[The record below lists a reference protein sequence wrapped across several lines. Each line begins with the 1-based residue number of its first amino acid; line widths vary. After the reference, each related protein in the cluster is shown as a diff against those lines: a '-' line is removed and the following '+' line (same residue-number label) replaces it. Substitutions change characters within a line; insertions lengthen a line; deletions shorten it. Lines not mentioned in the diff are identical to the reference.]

1 MTDNIK
7 KKRLKTGLDILLGT
21 ENKEVSG
28 DKYHKNELLDNELN
42 ISDIKPNLNQPR
54 SYFDDSSIKELANS
68 IKEQGLLMPILVKKD
83 NKSKNKK
90 KFIIIAGERRWR
102 ACKSLKMKTINAIVV
117 QNSTEKSDALAAI
130 IENVQREDLS
140 VLEEAIAYDKL
151 IKKYEM
157 KHEDIAKSTGK
168 SRSYI
173 SNLLRI
179 LSLNQGVK
187 KLLNEKKISFG
198 HARALLN
205 APDQLDLALK
215 VVRDNMSVRQL
226 ENFLREGSDNG
237 KKNTLPKKSLNLKDA
252 NIVDY
257 EKYLSLKLGYKV
269 EIKDKEGKGYLLVRY
284 KNLEQLDTIID
295 LFNN

>member
-1 MTDNIK
+1 MVENIK
-7 KKRLKTGLDILLGT
+7 KKRLKTGLDILLGS
-21 ENKEVSG
+21 ENNEVYKG
-28 DKYHKNELLDNELN
+28 KYEKNEGDLTLN
-42 ISDIKPNLNQPR
+42 IKDIKPSLYQPR
-54 SYFDDSSIKELANS
+54 SYFDDNSIKELACS

-83 NKSKNKK
+83 KNSTNNK

-102 ACKSLKMKTINAIVV
+102 ACKSLKMKTINAIVIK
-117 QNSTEKSDALAAI
+117 NTSEKSDALAAI
-130 IENVQREDLS
+130 IENVQRENLS

-151 IKKYEM
+151 IKNYKM

-173 SNLLRI
+173 TNLLRI
-179 LSLNQGVK
+179 LSLNDGVK

-205 APDQLDLALK
+205 APNQLVLAKK
-215 VVRDNMSVRQL
+215 VIADNMSVRQL
-226 ENFLREGSDNG
+226 EDFLRAGEHKD
-237 KKNTLPKKSLNLKDA
+237 KKNTLPDKRLNLKDA

-284 KNLEQLDTIID
+284 KNLEQLDAIID

>member
-1 MTDNIK
+1 MVDNIK
-7 KKRLKTGLDILLGT
+7 KKRLKTGLDILLGA
-21 ENKEVSG
+21 ENREISKG
-28 DKYHKNELLDNELN
+28 KYEKNKAGLALN
-42 ISDIKPNLNQPR
+42 ISDIKPNQQQPR
-54 SYFDDSSIKELANS
+54 SYFDDNSINELANS
-68 IKEQGLLMPILVKKD
+68 IKAQGLLMPILVKKD
-83 NKSKNKK
+83 NNTNSK

-102 ACKSLKMKTINAIVV
+102 ACKSLKMKTINAIVIE
-117 QNSTEKSDALAAI
+117 NTSEKSDALAAI
-130 IENVQREDLS
+130 IENVQRENLS
-140 VLEEAIAYDKL
+140 ALEEAIAYEKL
-151 IKKYEM
+151 IKNYKM

-173 SNLLRI
+173 TNLLRV
-179 LSLNQGVK
+179 LSLNEGVK

-205 APDQLDLALK
+205 APNQLVLANK
-215 VVRDNMSVRQL
+215 VITDNMSVRQL
-226 ENFLREGSDNG
+226 EDFLRAGGHKD
-237 KKNTLPKKSLNLKDA
+237 KKNTLPEKRLNLKDA

-284 KNLEQLDTIID
+284 KSLEQLDAIID

>member
-1 MTDNIK
+1 MVDNIK
-7 KKRLKTGLDILLGT
+7 KKRLKTGLDILLGA
-21 ENKEVSG
+21 ENREISKA
-28 DKYHKNELLDNELN
+28 KYEKNEADLALN
-42 ISDIKPNLNQPR
+42 ISDIKPNPNQPR
-54 SYFDDSSIKELANS
+54 SYFDDNSIKELSNS

-83 NKSKNKK
+83 KNSTNNK

-102 ACKSLKMKTINAIVV
+102 ACKSLKMKTINAIVIK
-117 QNSTEKSDALAAI
+117 NTSEKSDALAAI
-130 IENVQREDLS
+130 IENVQRENLS

-151 IKKYEM
+151 IKNYKM

-173 SNLLRI
+173 TNLLRI
-179 LSLNQGVK
+179 LSLNEGVK

-205 APDQLDLALK
+205 APNQLVLANK
-215 VVRDNMSVRQL
+215 VITDNMSVRQL
-226 ENFLREGSDNG
+226 EDFLREGGNKD
-237 KKNTLPKKSLNLKDA
+237 KKNTLLEKRLNLKDA

-284 KNLEQLDTIID
+284 KSLEQLDAIID

>member
-1 MTDNIK
+1 MADHIK
-7 KKRLKTGLDILLGT
+7 KKRLKTGLDILLGV
-21 ENKEVSG
+21 EKKEALKG
-28 DKYHKNELLDNELN
+28 NYEKNEGGLALN
-42 ISDIKPNLNQPR
+42 INDIKPNQHQPR
-54 SYFDDSSIKELANS
+54 SYFDDNSIKELANS

-83 NKSKNKK
+83 KNSKNDK

-102 ACKSLKMKTINAIVV
+102 ACKNLKMKTINAIIIK
-117 QNSTEKSDALAAI
+117 NTSEKSDALAAI
-130 IENVQREDLS
+130 IENVQRENLA

-151 IKKYEM
+151 LKNYKM

-173 SNLLRI
+173 TNLLRI
-179 LSLNQGVK
+179 LSLSSGVK

-205 APDQLDLALK
+205 APNQLVVAKK
-215 VVRDNMSVRQL
+215 VIADNMSVRQL
-226 ENFLREGSDNG
+226 EDFLRAGGNKE
-237 KKNTLPKKSLNLKDA
+237 KKNTPPEKRLNLKDA

-257 EKYLSLKLGYKV
+257 EKYLSIKLGYKV

-284 KNLEQLDTIID
+284 KNLEQLDSIID

>member
-1 MTDNIK
+1 
-7 KKRLKTGLDILLGT
+7 
-21 ENKEVSG
+21 
-28 DKYHKNELLDNELN
+28 
-42 ISDIKPNLNQPR
+42 
-54 SYFDDSSIKELANS
+54 
-68 IKEQGLLMPILVKKD
+68 
-83 NKSKNKK
+83 
-90 KFIIIAGERRWR
+90 
-102 ACKSLKMKTINAIVV
+102 MKTINAIVIK
-117 QNSTEKSDALAAI
+117 NTTEKSDALTAI

-140 VLEEAIAYDKL
+140 VLEEAVAYDKL
-151 IKKYEM
+151 IKNYKM

-173 SNLLRI
+173 TNLLRI
-179 LSLNQGVK
+179 LSLNDGVK

-205 APDQLDLALK
+205 APNQLVLANK
-215 VVRDNMSVRQL
+215 VIADNMSVRQL
-226 ENFLREGSDNG
+226 EDFLRAGGHKD
-237 KKNTLPKKSLNLKDA
+237 KKNTFAKRKLNLKDA

-284 KNLEQLDTIID
+284 KSLEQLDAIID

>member
-1 MTDNIK
+1 MADNIK
-7 KKRLKTGLDILLGT
+7 KKRLKTGLDILLGS
-21 ENKEVSG
+21 ENRKISKDTYE
-28 DKYHKNELLDNELN
+28 KNKADLALN
-42 ISDIKPNLNQPR
+42 ISDIKPNQHQPR
-54 SYFDDSSIKELANS
+54 TYFDDNSINELANS
-68 IKEQGLLMPILVKKD
+68 IKAQGLLMPILVKKD
-83 NKSKNKK
+83 NSTNSK
-90 KFIIIAGERRWR
+90 KFMIIAGERRWR
-102 ACKSLKMKTINAIVV
+102 ACKRLKMKTINAIVIE
-117 QNSTEKSDALAAI
+117 NTSEKSDALAAI
-130 IENVQREDLS
+130 IENVQRENLS

-151 IKKYEM
+151 IKNYKM

-173 SNLLRI
+173 TNLLRI
-179 LSLNQGVK
+179 LSLNEGVK

-205 APDQLDLALK
+205 APNQLVLANK
-215 VVRDNMSVRQL
+215 VITDNMSVRQL
-226 ENFLREGSDNG
+226 EDLLRVGGNKD
-237 KKNTLPKKSLNLKDA
+237 KKNTLLEKRLNLKDA

-284 KNLEQLDTIID
+284 KSLEQLDAIID

>member
-1 MTDNIK
+1 MVDNVK

-21 ENKEVSG
+21 ENSQISK
-28 DKYHKNELLDNELN
+28 DKDNKNEENLALN
-42 ISDIKPNLNQPR
+42 ISDIKPNVHQPR
-54 SYFDDSSIKELANS
+54 SFFDDNSIKELANS

-83 NKSKNKK
+83 QNSTNNK

-102 ACKSLKMKTINAIVV
+102 ACKSLKMKTINAIVIK
-117 QNSTEKSDALAAI
+117 NTSEKSDALAAI

-151 IKKYEM
+151 TKNYKM

-173 SNLLRI
+173 TNLLRV
-179 LSLNQGVK
+179 LSLHEGVK

-205 APDQLDLALK
+205 APNQLALAHK
-215 VVRDNMSVRQL
+215 VVKDNMSVRQL
-226 ENFLREGSDNG
+226 EEVLREASNKDI
-237 KKNTLPKKSLNLKDA
+237 KRDLIKKSLNLKDA

-269 EIKDKEGKGYLLVRY
+269 EIKDKDGKGYLLVRY

>member
-1 MTDNIK
+1 MGDNIK

-21 ENKEVSG
+21 ENTPIPREK
-28 DKYHKNELLDNELN
+28 DDINEGNFTLN
-42 ISDIKPNLNQPR
+42 ISDIKPNLQQPR
-54 SYFDDSSIKELANS
+54 SYFDNNSIKELAES
-68 IKEQGLLMPILVKKD
+68 IKGQGLLMPILVKKD
-83 NKSKNKK
+83 SNSINNK

-102 ACKSLKMKTINAIVV
+102 ACKSLKMKTINAIVIK
-117 QNSTEKSDALAAI
+117 NTSEKSDALAAI
-130 IENVQREDLS
+130 IENVQREDLT

-151 IKKYEM
+151 IKDYKM

-173 SNLLRI
+173 TNLLRI
-179 LSLNQGVK
+179 LSLKEEVK

-205 APDQLDLALK
+205 ANNQLDLAHK
-215 VVRDNMSVRQL
+215 VIRDNMSVRQL
-226 ENFLREGSDNG
+226 ENFLREGDN
-237 KKNTLPKKSLNLKDA
+237 KDNNTPIPKNNLKLKDA

-284 KNLEQLDTIID
+284 KNLEQLDAIID
-295 LFNN
+295 LFNH

>member
-1 MTDNIK
+1 MVDNK

-21 ENKEVSG
+21 ENSKVSKEVD
-28 DKYHKNELLDNELN
+28 DKNLGNLALN
-42 ISDIKPNLNQPR
+42 IRDIKPNLQQPR
-54 SYFDDSSIKELANS
+54 SYFDKNSIEELAGS
-68 IKEQGLLMPILVKKD
+68 IREQGLLMPILVKKD
-83 NKSKNKK
+83 KNSTNNK

-102 ACKSLKMKTINAIVV
+102 ACKSLKMKTINAIVIK
-117 QNSTEKSDALAAI
+117 NTSEKSDALAAI
-130 IENVQREDLS
+130 IENVQRENLS

-151 IKKYEM
+151 IKNYKM
-157 KHEDIAKSTGK
+157 KHENIAKSTGK

-173 SNLLRI
+173 TNLLRI
-179 LSLNQGVK
+179 LSLNDGVK

-205 APDQLDLALK
+205 APNQLVLAKK
-215 VVRDNMSVRQL
+215 VIADNMSVRQL
-226 ENFLREGSDNG
+226 EDFLRAGELKD
-237 KKNTLPKKSLNLKDA
+237 KKNTLPDKRLNLKDA

-284 KNLEQLDTIID
+284 KNLEQLDAIID

>member
-1 MTDNIK
+1 MVDNIK
-7 KKRLKTGLDILLGT
+7 KKRLKTGLDILLGA
-21 ENKEVSG
+21 ENRKISKG
-28 DKYHKNELLDNELN
+28 KYEKNEADLALN

-54 SYFDDSSIKELANS
+54 SYFDDNSIKELANS

-83 NKSKNKK
+83 KNSTNNK

-102 ACKSLKMKTINAIVV
+102 ACKSLKMKTINAIVIK
-117 QNSTEKSDALAAI
+117 NTSEKSDALAAI
-130 IENVQREDLS
+130 IENVQRENLS

-151 IKKYEM
+151 IKNYKM

-173 SNLLRI
+173 TNLLRI
-179 LSLNQGVK
+179 LSLNEDVK

-205 APDQLDLALK
+205 APNQLVLAHK
-215 VVRDNMSVRQL
+215 VIKDNMSVRQL
-226 ENFLREGSDNG
+226 EDFLKEGGHKD
-237 KKNTLPKKSLNLKDA
+237 KKNTLLEKRLNLKDA

-284 KNLEQLDTIID
+284 KNLEQLDAIID

>member
-1 MTDNIK
+1 MADNIK

-21 ENKEVSG
+21 KKAEVDKEKN
-28 DKYHKNELLDNELN
+28 DKNEGNFVLN
-42 ISDIKPNLNQPR
+42 LSDIKPNPYQPR
-54 SYFDDSSIKELANS
+54 SHFDNNSIRELANS
-68 IKEQGLLMPILVKKD
+68 IREQGLLMPILVKKD
-83 NKSKNKK
+83 NNSKNYN

-102 ACKSLKMKTINAIVV
+102 ACKSLKMKKINALVIK
-117 QNSTEKSDALAAI
+117 NTSEKADALAAI

-151 IKKYEM
+151 MKNYKM

-173 SNLLRI
+173 TNLLRL
-179 LSLNQGVK
+179 LSLNEGVK

-205 APDQLDLALK
+205 APNQLVLANK
-215 VVRDNMSVRQL
+215 VIADSMSVRQL
-226 ENFLREGSDNG
+226 EDFLREGVNKD
-237 KKNTLPKKSLNLKDA
+237 KKNTLSKKSLNFKDV

-284 KNLEQLDTIID
+284 KNIEQLDAIVD

>member
-1 MTDNIK
+1 MANIK

-21 ENKEVSG
+21 ENKQISKSTNDKNAG
-28 DKYHKNELLDNELN
+28 DLAIN
-42 ISDIKPNLNQPR
+42 INDIKPNINQPR
-54 SYFDDSSIKELANS
+54 SHFDDNSIKELSAS

-83 NKSKNKK
+83 KNSINNK

-102 ACKSLKMKTINAIVV
+102 ACKSLKMRTINAIVIE
-117 QNSTEKSDALAAI
+117 NTSEKSDALAAI

-140 VLEEAIAYDKL
+140 VLEEAIAYEKL
-151 IKKYEM
+151 IKIYKM
-157 KHEDIAKSTGK
+157 KHEDIAKNTGK

-173 SNLLRI
+173 TNILRI
-179 LSLNQGVK
+179 LSLKEEVK

-205 APDQLDLALK
+205 APNQLVLAHK
-215 VVRDNMSVRQL
+215 VIKENMSVRQL
-226 ENFLREGSDNG
+226 EDFLREGENQN
-237 KKNTLPKKSLNLKDA
+237 KKNDLIKKSVNLKDA
-252 NIVDY
+252 NIADY

-269 EIKDKEGKGYLLVRY
+269 EIKDKNGKGYLLVRY
-284 KNLEQLDTIID
+284 KNLEQLDAIID

>member
-1 MTDNIK
+1 MVNNIK

-28 DKYHKNELLDNELN
+28 DKHNRNDVNNKLN

-54 SYFDDSSIKELANS
+54 SYFDENSIKELANS

-83 NKSKNKK
+83 KESSNKK

-102 ACKSLKMKTINAIVV
+102 ACKSLKMKTINAIVI
-117 QNSTEKSDALAAI
+117 QNTSEKSDALAAI
-130 IENVQREDLS
+130 IENVQRENLA

-151 IKKYEM
+151 IKNYGM
-157 KHEDIAKSTGK
+157 KHEEIAKSTGK

-173 SNLLRI
+173 TNLLRI
-179 LSLNQGVK
+179 LSLKEDVK

-205 APDQLDLALK
+205 EPNQLNLAYK
-215 VVRDNMSVRQL
+215 VIRDNMSVRQL
-226 ENFLREGSDNG
+226 ENLLRGAGNKD
-237 KKNTLPKKSLNLKDA
+237 KKNKPIKNNLNLKDV

-284 KNLEQLDTIID
+284 KNLEQLDAIID

>member
-1 MTDNIK
+1 MVNNIK
-7 KKRLKTGLDILLGT
+7 KKRLKTGLDILLGA
-21 ENKEVSG
+21 ENRNISKG
-28 DKYHKNELLDNELN
+28 KYEKNEADLALN
-42 ISDIKPNLNQPR
+42 ISDIKPNLHQPR
-54 SYFDDSSIKELANS
+54 SYFDDNSIKELADS

-83 NKSKNKK
+83 KHSTNNKK
-90 KFIIIAGERRWR
+90 FFIIAGERRWR
-102 ACKSLKMKTINAIVV
+102 ACKSLKMKTINAIVIK
-117 QNSTEKSDALAAI
+117 NTSEKSDALAAI
-130 IENVQREDLS
+130 IENVQRENLS

-151 IKKYEM
+151 IKNYKM

-173 SNLLRI
+173 TNLLRV
-179 LSLNQGVK
+179 LSLNEGVK

-205 APDQLDLALK
+205 APNQLVLANK
-215 VVRDNMSVRQL
+215 VITDNMSVRQL
-226 ENFLREGSDNG
+226 EDFLRAGGHKD
-237 KKNTLPKKSLNLKDA
+237 KKNTLPEKRLNLKDA

-284 KNLEQLDTIID
+284 KNLEQLDAIID

>member
-1 MTDNIK
+1 MADHIK

-21 ENKEVSG
+21 EKDVVTKSNYE
-28 DKYHKNELLDNELN
+28 KNEIGLVLN
-42 ISDIKPNLNQPR
+42 ISDIKANQYQPR
-54 SYFDDSSIKELANS
+54 SYFDNKSIKELADS

-83 NKSKNKK
+83 KNSTNNK

-102 ACKSLKMKTINAIVV
+102 ACKSLKMKTINAIVLK
-117 QNSTEKSDALAAI
+117 NTSEKSDALAAI

-151 IKKYEM
+151 IKNYKM
-157 KHEDIAKSTGK
+157 KHEEIAKSTGK

-173 SNLLRI
+173 TNLLRI
-179 LSLNQGVK
+179 LGLNEGVK
-187 KLLNEKKISFG
+187 NLLNEKKISFG

-205 APDQLDLALK
+205 APNQFALANK
-215 VVRDNMSVRQL
+215 VITDNMSVRQL
-226 ENFLREGSDNG
+226 EEFLRVGAHKD
-237 KKNTLPKKSLNLKDA
+237 KNKAPSIKRLNLKDA

-269 EIKDKEGKGYLLVRY
+269 EIKDKEGKGYLLVKY
-284 KNLEQLDTIID
+284 KNLEQLDAIID
-295 LFNN
+295 LFNK

>member
-1 MTDNIK
+1 MVDNVK

-21 ENKEVSG
+21 ENSKISKNK
-28 DKYHKNELLDNELN
+28 DNKNEENLALN
-42 ISDIKPNLNQPR
+42 ISDIKPNVHQPR
-54 SYFDDSSIKELANS
+54 SFFDDNSIKELANS

-83 NKSKNKK
+83 QNSTNNK

-102 ACKSLKMKTINAIVV
+102 ACKSLKMKTINAIVIK
-117 QNSTEKSDALAAI
+117 NTSEKSDALAAI

-151 IKKYEM
+151 TKNYKM

-173 SNLLRI
+173 TNLLRV
-179 LSLNQGVK
+179 LSLNEGVK

-205 APDQLDLALK
+205 APNQLALANK
-215 VVRDNMSVRQL
+215 VIADNMSVRQL
-226 ENFLREGSDNG
+226 EVFLRAEGHND
-237 KKNTLPKKSLNLKDA
+237 KKNTLSKKRINLKDT

>member
-1 MTDNIK
+1 MADNIK
-7 KKRLKTGLDILLGT
+7 KKRLKTGLDILLGS
-21 ENKEVSG
+21 ENSQFSENRD
-28 DKYHKNELLDNELN
+28 DKNKGNLTLN
-42 ISDIKPNLNQPR
+42 ISDIKPNLDQPR
-54 SYFDDSSIKELANS
+54 TYFDNNSIKELANS

-83 NKSKNKK
+83 KNSINNE

-102 ACKSLKMKTINAIVV
+102 ACKTLKMKTINAIIIK
-117 QNSTEKSDALAAI
+117 NTSEKSNALAAI

-140 VLEEAIAYDKL
+140 VLEEAMAYDKL
-151 IKKYEM
+151 IKNYKM

-173 SNLLRI
+173 TNLLRI
-179 LSLNQGVK
+179 LSLNESVK

-205 APDQLDLALK
+205 APNQLALADK
-215 VVRDNMSVRQL
+215 VIKENMSVRQL
-226 ENFLREGSDNG
+226 EDFLREGEYNV
-237 KKNTLPKKSLNLKDA
+237 KKNTFVKKSLNLKDA

-269 EIKDKEGKGYLLVRY
+269 EIKDKGGKGYLLVRY
-284 KNLEQLDTIID
+284 KNLEQLDAIID